1 MPTPTDTMQQP
12 HNAHA
17 TAYVVVTR
25 LDVEGTGL
33 VEVHEVVVEGEG
45 VLHVRPRPEP
55 VLGRGLP
62 LCSYVGMLV
71 GLFVFVLFRHI
82 RAHACIIHTPPP
94 K

>member
-1 MPTPTDTMQQP
+1 MQQP
-12 HNAHA
+12 HNDHA

-71 GLFVFVLFRHI
+71 GLFVFVLFRRVIQTHTCT
-82 RAHACIIHTPPP
+82 RMYYTSVHTPSP